1 MAHRKWNEEDEGSKN
16 AYSGKHTH
24 TRTHKRMQDTGWY
37 AWLCVVV
44 CRGASGG
51 VCVGV
56 CGYVVGCGGEVVC
69 GSVLEVYVVL
79 CVVVCVSVCQCVEV
93 PPTHLSVP
101 TPPPLRRCR
110 STCLLS
116 RSKSP
121 GGKSTRP
128 HTGSRCRRGTRVG
141 TRTRGST
148 RTVQAWLRCCGTAG
162 SSTHPHSRGSRLH
175 RRQRTC
181 PGHRGT
187 GLAQR
192 SLTVEGGRR
201 QNTPPGQ
208 VEATQY
214 H

>member
-1 MAHRKWNEEDEGSKN
+1 
-16 AYSGKHTH
+16 
-24 TRTHKRMQDTGWY
+24 
-37 AWLCVVV
+37 
-44 CRGASGG
+44 
-51 VCVGV
+51 
-56 CGYVVGCGGEVVC
+56 VC
-69 GSVLEVYVVL
+69 GSVLEVCVVL
-79 CVVVCVSVCQCVEV
+79 CVAVRGCTCVSVWRWGR
-93 PPTHLSVP
+93 PPPPHPHLSVP
-101 TPPPLRRCR
+101 TPPPLRHCH

-141 TRTRGST
+141 TRTQGST

-181 PGHRGT
+181 PGHTGT

-192 SLTVEGGRR
+192 SLTGEGGR
-201 QNTPPGQ
+201 TPPREPATRGKRKPLRWGRLGQ
-208 VEATQY
+208 PNTIGAHSGVTQWSPTLDRAMKEAQQ
-214 H
+214 